1 MKTTLRF
8 VCILL
13 CFFLQGQLL
22 ANTVIVKG
30 YVKDSANNA
39 IANRTVKIYSTDS
52 TANGCALSH
61 SVLTN
66 ANGYYIDTLKCN
78 GDIRKLLLIV
88 ESCNSKITRDPAVGT
103 TNIVEVN
110 FVICVAPPVPTPVSC
125 KAAFSYTAT
134 NTGIKFNG
142 NGSSVV
148 SGDSIISRTW
158 KFGDSTAALTG
169 NNVDPT
175 HTYTKP
181 GSYNVCLV
189 IKTKKGCESS
199 YCQTV
204 VFTPAS
210 NDCKVEAVI
219 SFEKITARKF
229 RFNSA
234 KSSTLSGDSIV
245 QRIWKFSDG
254 TSLDGNQINPLK
266 EFKDT
271 GVYTICIRLRT
282 VKGCE
287 KEYCINLAVRDSV
300 PGTIPAPV
308 NCKSQ
313 FTFTIQGNTV
323 KFNSANSIVPAG
335 DSIIARNWIFGD
347 TSATLTGNR
356 VDPSHVY
363 AKAGKYT
370 ACLSIKTKKG
380 CESKIC
386 IDFTIRDSVTTI
398 PANCKAT
405 FTYTFKDS
413 TVYFNS
419 AASVGSSPDDSII
432 SRTWYYTANNT
443 SISLGGNVIA
453 PSYKYATP
461 GTYTVYLYIKTKK
474 GCENKFIGTVTI
486 PAPAPPAGCKAH
498 FTYTYKDSTVF
509 FNSAES
515 VGTSPDDS
523 IISRTWMYADNG
535 ISASLSG
542 NIVAPSYKYAK
553 PGTYTVYLYI
563 KTKKGCENK
572 FTGTVTIPA
581 PPVLTNCKALFT
593 YTMQAGTVKFN
604 SAASKGTTE
613 KDSIISRVWLFGD
626 STVPMQGNTI
636 DPLHNYAKAG
646 KYTVILYIKTKSGC
660 ESKFAE
666 TVTIGTANCKVEV
679 DFGAERISLKKVQ
692 FNSSMS
698 KALYGDSIIQRNWK
712 FGDNTILSGNES
724 KPVKE
729 FPVAGIYNTC
739 LQVKTL
745 NGCEAQVC
753 KPVTVQ
759 DTITTPQ
766 TNVNYVKIITINPN
780 PVITRM
786 FTTIFSRNTNVEV
799 EISIYDIYGARKL
812 TIKKLLAQGN
822 NIIEINTE
830 FLYRGPYFLKVSSKN
845 SMDTK
850 TFYKL

>member
-1 MKTTLRF
+1 MKPILRF

-13 CFFLQGQLL
+13 CLFLQSQLL

-30 YVKDSANNA
+30 YIKDSANHA
-39 IANRTVKIYSTDS
+39 IANKKVKIYSTDS
-52 TANGCALSH
+52 TTGGCVMYH
-61 SVLTN
+61 TVTTN
-66 ANGYYIDTLKCN
+66 PNGYYIDTLTCN
-78 GDIRKLLLIV
+78 GDIRKLMIIV
-88 ESCNSKITRDPAVGT
+88 ENCNGNNITRDPAVGLS
-103 TNIVEVN
+103 NIVEAN
-110 FVICVAPPVPTPVSC
+110 FVICVANPTPVPVTC
-125 KAAFSYTAT
+125 KPAFSYTSTAS
-134 NTGIKFNG
+134 GIKFNS
-142 NGSSVV
+142 NGSSTV

-158 KFGDSTAALTG
+158 KFGDSSSALTG
-169 NNVDPT
+169 NIVDPT
-175 HTYTKP
+175 HAYNKP

-219 SFEKITARKF
+219 NFEKLAPKKF

-234 KSSTLSGDSIV
+234 QSSTLLGDSIV

-254 TSLDGNQINPLK
+254 SSLDGNQVNPLK

-271 GVYTICIRLRT
+271 GVYTICVRLRT

-287 KEYCINLAVRDSV
+287 KEFCINLVVRDSV
-300 PGTIPAPV
+300 PGTTPAPV
-308 NCKSQ
+308 NCKAQ
-313 FTFTIQGNTV
+313 FTFIIQGNTV
-323 KFNSANSIVPAG
+323 KFNSANSMAPVG

-347 TSATLTGNR
+347 TSAALTGNR
-356 VDPSHVY
+356 MDPSHVY

-386 IDFTIRDSVTTI
+386 VDFVLRDSVIGI
-398 PANCKAT
+398 PTNCKAT
-405 FTYTFKDS
+405 FTYSF
-413 TVYFNS
+413 
-419 AASVGSSPDDSII
+419 
-432 SRTWYYTANNT
+432 
-443 SISLGGNVIA
+443 
-453 PSYKYATP
+453 
-461 GTYTVYLYIKTKK
+461 
-474 GCENKFIGTVTI
+474 
-486 PAPAPPAGCKAH
+486 
-498 FTYTYKDSTVF
+498 KDSTVF
-509 FNSAES
+509 FNSAAS

-523 IISRTWMYADNG
+523 IISRTWYYSDNNT
-535 ISASLSG
+535 AVSLGG
-542 NIVAPSYKYAK
+542 NVVAPFYKYAT
-553 PGTYTVYLYI
+553 PGTYTVYLLI
-563 KTKKGCENK
+563 KTKKGCESK
-572 FTGTVTIPA
+572 FSAQVVIPA
-581 PPVLTNCKALFT
+581 PPVSTNCKALFT
-593 YTMQAGTVKFN
+593 YTVQAGTVKFN
-604 SAASKGTTE
+604 STGSKGTTE

-626 STVPMQGNTI
+626 SSVPMQGNSI
-636 DPLHNYAKAG
+636 DPSHHYAKAG

-666 TVTIGTANCKVEV
+666 TVTIGTPNCKVEV
-679 DFGAERISLKKVQ
+679 DFSAERISLKKVQ

-712 FGDNTILSGNES
+712 FGDNSILSGNEI

-729 FPVAGIYNTC
+729 FPIAGIYNTC
-739 LQVKTL
+739 LQVRTV

-766 TNVNYVKIITINPN
+766 TNINYVKIISINPN

-786 FTTIFSRNTNVEV
+786 VATIFSRNTNVEV
-799 EISIYDIYGARKL
+799 EISIYDIYGTRKL
-812 TIKKLLAQGN
+812 TLKKLLAQGN

-830 FLYRGPYFLKVSSKN
+830 LLYHGPYFLKVSSKN
-845 SMDTK
+845 AIDSK
-850 TFYKL
+850 AFFKL

>member
-1 MKTTLRF
+1 MKPILRF

-39 IANRTVKIYSTDS
+39 IANKKVKIYSTDS
-52 TANGCALSH
+52 TTGGCVMYH
-61 SVLTN
+61 TVTTN
-66 ANGYYIDTLKCN
+66 PNGYYIDTLTCN
-78 GDIRKLLLIV
+78 GDIRKLMIIV
-88 ESCNSKITRDPAVGT
+88 ENCNGNYITRDPAVGVS
-103 TNIVEVN
+103 NIVEAN
-110 FVICVAPPVPTPVSC
+110 FVICVVNTTPVPVTC
-125 KAAFSYTAT
+125 KPAFSYTSTAS
-134 NTGIKFNG
+134 GIKFNS
-142 NGSSVV
+142 NGSSTV

-169 NNVDPT
+169 NSVDPT
-175 HTYTKP
+175 HAYSKP
-181 GSYNVCLV
+181 GSYNVCLI

-219 SFEKITARKF
+219 SFEKLAPRKF

-234 KSSTLSGDSIV
+234 KSSTLVGDSIV

-254 TSLDGNQINPLK
+254 SSLDGNQVNPLK

-271 GVYTICIRLRT
+271 GVYTICVRLRT

-287 KEYCINLAVRDSV
+287 KEYCINLVVRDSV
-300 PGTIPAPV
+300 VTIPPV
-308 NCKSQ
+308 P
-313 FTFTIQGNTV
+313 V
-323 KFNSANSIVPAG
+323 
-335 DSIIARNWIFGD
+335 
-347 TSATLTGNR
+347 
-356 VDPSHVY
+356 
-363 AKAGKYT
+363 
-370 ACLSIKTKKG
+370 
-380 CESKIC
+380 
-386 IDFTIRDSVTTI
+386 
-398 PANCKAT
+398 NCKAT
-405 FTYTFKDS
+405 FTFTIKDS

-419 AASVGSSPDDSII
+419 ATSVGTSPDDSII
-432 SRTWYYTANNT
+432 SRTWVYGDNNT

-453 PSYKYATP
+453 PSYKYAKP

-486 PAPAPPAGCKAH
+486 PAAPANCKAI
-498 FTYTYKDSTVF
+498 FTYTFKDSTVY
-509 FNSAES
+509 FNSAAS

-523 IISRTWMYADNG
+523 IISRTWVYGDNNT
-535 ISASLSG
+535 SVSLGG
-542 NIVAPSYKYAK
+542 NVIAPSYKYAK
-553 PGTYTVYLYI
+553 PGTYTIYLYI

-572 FTGTVTIPA
+572 FIGTVTIPA
-581 PPVLTNCKALFT
+581 EPVLTNCKALFT
-593 YTMQAGTVKFN
+593 YTIQAATVKFN

-626 STVPMQGNTI
+626 SSVPMQGNSI
-636 DPLHNYAKAG
+636 DPSHHYAKPG

-666 TVTIGTANCKVEV
+666 TVSIGTPNCKVEV
-679 DFGAERISLKKVQ
+679 DFTAERISLKKVQ

-712 FGDNTILSGNES
+712 FGDNSILSGNEI

-729 FPVAGIYNTC
+729 FQVAGIYNTC
-739 LQVKTL
+739 LQVRTV

-766 TNVNYVKIITINPN
+766 TNVNYIKIISINPN

-786 FTTIFSRNTNVEV
+786 FATIFSRNTNVEV
-799 EISIYDIYGARKL
+799 EIAIYDIYGTKKL
-812 TIKKLLAQGN
+812 TLKKLLAQGN

-830 FLYRGPYFLKVSSKN
+830 LLYHGPYFLKVGSKN
-845 SMDTK
+845 AIDSK
-850 TFYKL
+850 AFFKL